1 MCNCKGKCSCSS
13 VITTGRGPTGATGPQ
28 GPSGTNGTNGVL
40 DWSDYDLSCWV
51 TNGITESEATNDEI
65 TQDLIDEVCS
75 LHEFVNAGPV
85 AVNDYVTMNQDT
97 TIYVQ
102 VTSNDKYFLDVTV
115 TITTPP
121 SNGTATVQPDG
132 KTIKYIPNTGF
143 TGIEDFGYTI
153 TDTNLDTASAVVIVD
168 VQEVISQQT
177 IEDTVLE
184 QLTILLQSND
194 YWDLGFNIGDKI
206 GISNINL
213 VDFDFTNAFTAGKGK
228 NTARYKKWAICNGN
242 NGTEDLTEGTFRGFD
257 HTNTDYDESAKTGGS
272 DSVTLSID
280 NIPPHKHQYFDSFIN
295 AIDGG
300 SEIFSEDVDAHAT
313 ATGVTQG
320 AIYNSTI
327 QVSEGP
333 SDNRDAVWYDRNTMD
348 GTDNQGNQLELKAT
362 PDAVD
367 IRNSFKTVILIQKI
381 A

>member
-40 DWSDYDLSCWV
+40 DWSNYDLSCWV
-51 TNGITESEATNDEI
+51 SEGITESDATNDEI

-272 DSVTLSID
+272 DTLSFTLTKG
-280 NIPPHKHQYFDSFIN
+280 NIPAHVHSYTENEFYDAGSSNGDVENAPSIGDWKNRVNTTNTGNGVADGLKTSPDTIN
-295 AIDGG
+295 
-300 SEIFSEDVDAHAT
+300 EDV
-313 ATGVTQG
+313 
-320 AIYNSTI
+320 
-327 QVSEGP
+327 
-333 SDNRDAVWYDRNTMD
+333 RNT
-348 GTDNQGNQLELKAT
+348 
-362 PDAVD
+362 
-367 IRNSFKTVILIQKI
+367 FKTVILIQKI

>member
-51 TNGITESEATNDEI
+51 TNNITESDATNDEI
-65 TQDLIDEVCS
+65 TQDLIDEVCA

-121 SNGTATVQPDG
+121 SNGTATVEPDG

-272 DSVTLSID
+272 DTLSFTLTKG
-280 NIPPHKHQYFDSFIN
+280 NIPAHVHSYIDSNVHSVGGGGQGLTAGAGEHQEYYETTNNTTANGVTDGLKISPD
-295 AIDGG
+295 AI
-300 SEIFSEDVDAHAT
+300 SEDV
-313 ATGVTQG
+313 
-320 AIYNSTI
+320 
-327 QVSEGP
+327 
-333 SDNRDAVWYDRNTMD
+333 RNT
-348 GTDNQGNQLELKAT
+348 
-362 PDAVD
+362 
-367 IRNSFKTVILIQKI
+367 FKTVILIQKI